1 MVAPKM
7 TPSEEFMTEQ
17 TSDKWLKGVALT
29 TAVLAVFAAI
39 TTLYLGKFSS
49 RAILSQGLET
59 NQWGYF
65 QSKSIKQHTYEI
77 QKQRLELERMA
88 QPNMPKAAALKY
100 DELIENYARNIV
112 RYEKEKNDIKAG
124 AEAQAKTKADAQLR
138 GGHYGYGL
146 IFLQIGIMLS
156 SVAALTRQKYLW
168 YVGLAV
174 TSGCIFFFLDA
185 IYLFY

>member
-1 MVAPKM
+1 
-7 TPSEEFMTEQ
+7 MTEQ
-17 TSDKWLKGVALT
+17 TNDKWLKGVALT
-29 TAVLAVFAAI
+29 TAILAVFAAV
-39 TTLYLGKFSS
+39 TTLYLGKYSS

-77 QKQRLELERMA
+77 QKQNLELERLA

-100 DELIENYARNIV
+100 DDTIANYAKNIQ
-112 RYEKEKNDIKAG
+112 RYEKEKNEIKAS
-124 AEAQAKTKADAQLR
+124 AEAHAKAKADAQLR

-146 IFLQIGIMLS
+146 IFLQIAIMLS
-156 SVAALTRQKYLW
+156 SVAALSKQKYLW
-168 YVGLAV
+168 YIGLMA
-174 TSGCIFFFLDA
+174 TGGWIFFFLDA